1 MGIWVHH
8 FVSNP
13 PVLTF
18 GRATREDYDVGSSR
32 SQAVPLGD
40 RCGEQGS
47 LSAHFGV
54 FSSKQQADVVC
65 KAKLCGT
72 CSTDFVRGSVKRQAR
87 HRMIKQ
93 RQKMCSRHCPKKK
106 QYLCRLPLALVILQ
120 LFFCTWVTATKNTL
134 RPRCLS
140 RESAL
145 PFWRACC
152 RWQQYLQYGQFCVAS
167 TLLWCGESQFPVC
180 VARLR
185 AIDDGM

>member
-1 MGIWVHH
+1 MSQRVGWSGLGIWVHH

-40 RCGEQGS
+40 PCGEQGS

-120 LFFCTWVTATKNTL
+120 LFFCNWVTATKKYSAASLPLKRERSSVLEGLLQMATL
-134 RPRCLS
+134 FAVWSIL
-140 RESAL
+140 
-145 PFWRACC
+145 C
-152 RWQQYLQYGQFCVAS
+152 RIHTPLVW
-167 TLLWCGESQFPVC
+167 
-180 VARLR
+180 
-185 AIDDGM
+185 